1 MALPQYNSSV
11 MFPQTPEA
19 LQNITLKLGAP
30 ADDLLS
36 AAAESSTTL
45 KQLAD
50 SAFSHLFER
59 QLYPVTSEMNEA
71 LDKAHAR
78 FVTEKIMPPTP
89 FMTQSRKWLLSCY
102 QAGRQQVMEQEKD
115 SRISHRQ
122 AVIGIEAHVS
132 KTALEHLDRV
142 SFRQM
147 HIRKTHTGKYLLCRI
162 MTYPYRVYS
171 VHILVEDV
179 DGDACPMEL
188 YNYPGTIGANSQLVD
203 ALFPVGSI
211 LAIREPTLKSA
222 AHGGK
227 PLLRVD
233 CPSDVIWLEPDDEML
248 VGVKWKTGDQVPD
261 SPELPSTE
269 EEWKKQGNSHY
280 QKGWCIPAAVL
291 YGRGLQ
297 RFPSSA
303 VLRLNRAM
311 AYLQLDYYEAA
322 LSDCEA
328 ALDFKE
334 ALGSLKPKALYRAA
348 QALYGMGRWNE
359 AERKFAETATE
370 YPAQATDCQSWIKR
384 CKDRKIE
391 ATEGKYDWAAAYRA
405 AQVPGCRMDL
415 ADFTGPVKVA
425 SLPSRGGGRGIVAK
439 RNIKFGELLVVSKA
453 FISCTKNDYANPEL
467 CSFTNFIK
475 YKGEVSYGAVAATK
489 VAERIAGSPN
499 AADAV
504 EQLYAGPSN
513 SLPPSKYSIAP
524 SGKVDVARLLQF
536 NRDVDIRRIEAVVNY
551 NAFGTQSLQPSNFL
565 IERVEAEELDA
576 RSLFLLPSLFNH
588 SCLPNAF
595 WYCLGDVMIIR
606 ATCNIPAGDEVFLS
620 YGAEGDSYL
629 SRGEDSYFRLLG
641 SCNCPLCV
649 RDRQAGES
657 VCNQREQISTDVES
671 CTTISAVLSHIKK
684 LEETFKGYA
693 SADQYSMFMANEQLA
708 NLYISN
714 SNIDDG
720 LRTLFKRLEYLG
732 LKVTDTSL
740 RGPLPGSSQTT
751 LPIKLTAIGGSYA
764 GKLLGQSGVDL
775 CLYIS
780 NAFGEDFN
788 DQIRA
793 SKWRLSAEWLH
804 DKSYG
809 GGTELFTARYYEGAD

>member
-1 MALPQYNSSV
+1 
-11 MFPQTPEA
+11 
-19 LQNITLKLGAP
+19 
-30 ADDLLS
+30 
-36 AAAESSTTL
+36 
-45 KQLAD
+45 
-50 SAFSHLFER
+50 
-59 QLYPVTSEMNEA
+59 
-71 LDKAHAR
+71 
-78 FVTEKIMPPTP
+78 
-89 FMTQSRKWLLSCY
+89 
-102 QAGRQQVMEQEKD
+102 MEQEKD

-122 AVIGIEAHVS
+122 AVVGIEPHVS
-132 KTALEHLDRV
+132 KTPLEQLNRV

-188 YNYPGTIGANSQLVD
+188 YNYPGTIGASSQLVD

-233 CPSDVIWLEPDDEML
+233 SPSDVIWLEPDDEML

-269 EEWKKQGNSHY
+269 EQWKKQGNSHY

-453 FISCTKNDYANPEL
+453 FISCTKNDYAKPEL
-467 CSFTNFIK
+467 CSYMHLIK
-475 YKGEVSYGAVAATK
+475 NKGEIGYGAVAATK
-489 VAERIAGSPN
+489 VAERIAGSPK

-513 SLPPSKYSIAP
+513 SPPPPNYSIAP
-524 SGKVDVARLLQF
+524 SEKVDVARLLQF
-536 NRDVDIRRIEAVVNY
+536 NRDVDIKRIEAVVNY
-551 NAFGTQSLQPSNFL
+551 NG
-565 IERVEAEELDA
+565 
-576 RSLFLLPSLFNH
+576 LFLLPSLFNH
-588 SCLPNAF
+588 SCSPNAF
-595 WYCLGDVMIIR
+595 RYTLGDVMIIR
-606 ATCNIPAGDEVFLS
+606 ATCDIPAGDEVFLN
-620 YGAEGDSYL
+620 YGAVGDSYL
-629 SRGEDSYFRLLG
+629 SRGQEGFFRLLG

-657 VCNQREQISTDVES
+657 VCNQREQLSTNIES
-671 CTTISAVLSHIKK
+671 CTTISAALSHIKK

-693 SADQYSMFMANEQLA
+693 SADQFAMFKANRKLA
-708 NLYISN
+708 DLYIFDSN
-714 SNIDDG
+714 LDDG
-720 LRTLFKRLEYLG
+720 LRTIFKRLEYLG

-740 RGPLPGSSQTT
+740 RGPLPSSSQTT
-751 LPIKLTAIGGSYA
+751 LPIRYAATGGSYT
-764 GKLLGQSGVDL
+764 GGTLGGDGVDL

-780 NAFGEDFN
+780 TAFGVDFK
-788 DQIRA
+788 DQIRQY
-793 SKWRLSAEWLH
+793 KWRMSAEW
-804 DKSYG
+804 
-809 GGTELFTARYYEGAD
+809 